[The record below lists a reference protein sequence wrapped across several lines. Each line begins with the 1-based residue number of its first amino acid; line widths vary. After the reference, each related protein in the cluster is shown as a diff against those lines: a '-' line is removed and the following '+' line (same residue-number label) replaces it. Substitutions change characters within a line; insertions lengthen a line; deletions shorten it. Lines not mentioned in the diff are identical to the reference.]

1 MTKKEIL
8 QSDLLDI
15 VFEDRNKIY
24 GAYAIRKGYNNRL
37 LLALGAGMSVIL
49 LLIVV
54 NGFSNKQ
61 EPSLIVPADKNE
73 ITVREIEILKDKPKE
88 PEQPKE
94 TVKRKPVEPKVAA
107 VKFTSPPAIKKDSDV
122 KDKIVAITDMADK
135 KIDDKAGKG
144 VKDKGT
150 VKLPENLIIATGS
163 NDNATAASNKQSDF
177 IVQERE
183 PEFPGGTEAL
193 KKFLAKYLTTPD
205 ELQAGEK
212 KVVRVK
218 FKVDRDGLV
227 TSFEIVTSGGGEF
240 DHEVVR
246 VCKKMPKW
254 TPAIQNGINVPVS
267 YVLPVTFI
275 GLEE

>member
-1 MTKKEIL
+1 MTNKEIL

-15 VFEDRNKIY
+15 VFEDRNKTY
-24 GAYAIRKGYNNRL
+24 GAYTIRKGYNNRL

-49 LLIVV
+49 LLIVI

-61 EPSLIVPADKNE
+61 ESSLIVPADKNE
-73 ITVREIEILKDKPKE
+73 ITVREIEILKEKPKE

-94 TVKRKPVEPKVAA
+94 TVKQKPVEPKVAS

-122 KDKIVAITDMADK
+122 KDKIAAITDMADK
-135 KIDDKAGKG
+135 KINDKAGEG

-150 VKLPENLIIATGS
+150 VKLPENLIVAAGS
-163 NDNATAASNKQSDF
+163 NDNATAAPNKQSDF

-183 PEFPGGTEAL
+183 PEFPGGAEAL
-193 KKFLAKYLTTPD
+193 KKFLAKYLSTPE

-240 DHEVVR
+240 DREVVR

>member
-1 MTKKEIL
+1 MTNKEIL

-15 VFEDRNKIY
+15 IFEDRNKTY

-49 LLIVV
+49 LLIVI
-54 NGFSNKQ
+54 NGFSSKQ
-61 EPSLIVPADKNE
+61 ESSLIVPVDKNE

-94 TVKRKPVEPKVAA
+94 TAKQKPVEPKVAS

-122 KDKIVAITDMADK
+122 KDKIAAITDMADK
-135 KIDDKAGKG
+135 KIDDKAGEG

-150 VKLPENLIIATGS
+150 VKLPENLIIAAGS
-163 NDNATAASNKQSDF
+163 NDNATAAPNKQPDF
-177 IVQERE
+177 FVQERE
-183 PEFPGGTEAL
+183 PEFPGGAEAL

-218 FKVDRDGLV
+218 FKVDKDGLV

-240 DHEVVR
+240 DREVVR